1 MRPIP
6 RLPVLRG
13 VRPAYRSAGRAG
25 RPRKGSRWG
34 LAGLAGTLLLIGLVD
49 LIESRAAETERTA
62 VPEAAS
68 TNQPAAAPTRSDPLV
83 DAGVVPDLP
92 ASPTPQ
98 AAPDGE
104 APILPERGGSE
115 DLAPQ

>member
-1 MRPIP
+1 
-6 RLPVLRG
+6 
-13 VRPAYRSAGRAG
+13 
-25 RPRKGSRWG
+25 
-34 LAGLAGTLLLIGLVD
+34 
-49 LIESRAAETERTA
+49 
-62 VPEAAS
+62 
-68 TNQPAAAPTRSDPLV
+68 
-83 DAGVVPDLP
+83 VPDLP